1 MKKNAEA
8 SMEEVEVEEAENMMD
23 GMYLTF
29 ALGNEAD
36 FQVYGLEICH
46 VIEIIQMQRITKV
59 PDVDACILGVINLR
73 GKVIPVVD
81 LRASFIMGPAHDQ
94 VRKCIIVVD
103 FEGLETGLIVDEMRD
118 VVYISEE
125 NIQEPPATRDYKGK
139 NFVQGIGKLN
149 EEIILLLDLARFV
162 VSTETAEP

>member
-1 MKKNAEA
+1 MNNNDAAQIEAE
-8 SMEEVEVEEAENMMD
+8 EQVEDENMMD

-29 ALGNEAD
+29 ALGDEAE

-59 PDVDACILGVINLR
+59 PDVDSSILGVINLR

-81 LRASFIMGPAHDQ
+81 LRASFMMEAAHDQ
-94 VRKCIIVVD
+94 VRKCIIVVNY
-103 FEGLETGLIVDEMRD
+103 EGLETGLIVDEMRD

-125 NIQEPPATRDYKGK
+125 NIQEPPSTREYKGK

-162 VSTETAEP
+162 VSTETSES